1 MMEITSYVRTENGK
15 NIIIFDGDRQSFR
28 CRQRNTLNGEK
39 VNPLK
44 FVSFKEMKRESLKYN
59 KKVIGPLKFYT
70 LSKM

>member
-15 NIIIFDGDRQSFR
+15 KIIIFNGDRESFR

-44 FVSFKEMKRESLKYN
+44 FVSFKEMKRESFKFN

-70 LSKM
+70 LAKM

>member
-1 MMEITSYVRTENGK
+1 MEITSYVRTENGK
-15 NIIIFDGDRQSFR
+15 KIIIFNGDRESFR

-44 FVSFKEMKRESLKYN
+44 FVSFKEMKRESFKFN

-70 LSKM
+70 LAKM

>member
-15 NIIIFDGDRQSFR
+15 KIIIFNGDRQSFR

-44 FVSFKEMKRESLKYN
+44 FVSFKEMKKESLKYN

-70 LSKM
+70 LSRM